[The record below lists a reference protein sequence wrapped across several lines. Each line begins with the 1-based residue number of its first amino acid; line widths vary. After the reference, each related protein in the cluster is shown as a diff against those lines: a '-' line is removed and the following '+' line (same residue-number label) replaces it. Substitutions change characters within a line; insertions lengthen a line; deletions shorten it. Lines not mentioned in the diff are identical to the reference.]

1 MDALQRLLAPVTL
14 PNMVRIR
21 QVFDDAK
28 LENVAGGVRAAL
40 TACPAY
46 NAIRPGM
53 KLALTVG
60 SRGIAS
66 LPVIVRAIVDAL
78 KERGAEPFIVPAMG
92 SHGGGTAEGQQEMLN
107 ELGVSEESAG
117 CPIHS
122 SMDVVEVGR
131 LSDGFPVYMDKY
143 AYNADGIVIFN
154 RIKPHN
160 AFRAK
165 HESGLLKMLAIGLG
179 KHMGAESSHMMGFGH
194 LARIIEE
201 VSDALLKTGK
211 LVLGV
216 GSIENAYD
224 KVAEIVACGPEDFFR
239 VDAESLK
246 RAAANMPRLCVDKL
260 DLLIVDAIGKEFS
273 GGGMDGN
280 ITGRYATQ
288 YISGGPTISKIVVLD
303 LTDKSHGNAT
313 GMGLADVI
321 PKAMV
326 KKIDLFKTYVNNIT
340 AKVPVSGRLP
350 MHLDTEEMVIRC
362 GLKTCDATD
371 YPNAR
376 VMRIQNTL
384 HLGDAF
390 ISEALL
396 PEVTNLKGVQILGKP
411 EPMRFDAN
419 GRLITPY

>member
-1 MDALQRLLAPVTL
+1 
-14 PNMVRIR
+14 MVRIR

-28 LENVAGGVRAAL
+28 LEDVAGGVRAAL
-40 TACPAY
+40 AACPAY

-92 SHGGGTAEGQQEMLN
+92 SHGVGTAEGQTEMLN
-107 ELGVSEESAG
+107 ELGVSEASAG
-117 CPIHS
+117 CPIRS
-122 SMDVVEVGR
+122 SMEVVEVGR
-131 LSDGFPVYMDKY
+131 LPDGFPVYMDKY

-179 KHMGAESSHMMGFGH
+179 KHMGAESSHMLGFGQ
-194 LARIIEE
+194 LGRIIEE
-201 VSDALLKTGK
+201 VSEVLLRTGK
-211 LVLGV
+211 LTLGV

-239 VDAESLK
+239 TDEEGLK
-246 RAAANMPRLCVDKL
+246 RASANMPRLCVDKL

-280 ITGRYATQ
+280 ITGRYSTP

-303 LTDKSHGNAT
+303 LTDKSHGNAS
-313 GMGLADVI
+313 GMGLIDVI

-326 KKIDLFKTYVNNIT
+326 GKIDLFKTYVNNIT
-340 AKVPVSGRLP
+340 SKITASGRLP
-350 MHLDTEEMVIRC
+350 MHLDTEEMAIRC
-362 GLKTCDATD
+362 GLKTSDIGD
-371 YPNAR
+371 YSGAR

-384 HLGDAF
+384 HLGEAF

-396 PEVTNLKGVQILGKP
+396 PEVENHNGVRILGEP
-411 EPMRFDAN
+411 EPMRFDAD